1 MASPTDPFF
10 PSPGAELEADA
21 EDSEVPGSAPR
32 RDATGASRVSGAA
45 SPGGR
50 PGRSARAPSQAL
62 VPAGE
67 QALSE
72 RPEDRLSRVV
82 STALAETPRTLPKLE
97 MARSLEEA
105 GPRALVY
112 VDEKGR
118 VQPPTRYRVALA
130 SRYAAL
136 SAVVLGGSMLYGQ
149 MFGPLW
155 GIGLLLSLSALIAG
169 LLSREMFA
177 TRLLNQAVALCA
189 HDRCDEAEVLLRRL
203 LSRRKLPQR
212 HRALGLH
219 NLAVVASRRG
229 EHLEALAY
237 QRAAMRIYQQA
248 WPQSPHYVACQYGE
262 VMTLCNLGR
271 LDEAAEHLRAL
282 PERPDGDYLLLKSW
296 TADLYLRF
304 CRGDGPPDAE
314 ALWERAE
321 RALKITSAVALLG
334 LCSWAYTQG
343 TGASRD
349 LDMAWHLLR
358 EAHGRLVESLEES
371 PDNPSLA
378 RLLPPLWKWMVEHRA
393 EAAKASEP

>member
-1 MASPTDPFF
+1 MASPTDPFL
-10 PSPGAELEADA
+10 PSPGAELEPDA
-21 EDSEVPGSAPR
+21 EGDSAASGAAR
-32 RDATGASRVSGAA
+32 GRDATGAPGAERT
-45 SPGGR
+45 GER
-50 PGRSARAPSQAL
+50 PGRAARPPSRAL
-62 VPAGE
+62 IPAGE

-248 WPQSPHYVACQYGE
+248 WPASPHYVACQYGE

-343 TGASRD
+343 TGPDRD
-349 LDMAWHLLR
+349 LGMAWHLLR

-393 EAAKASEP
+393 EAAKESEL

>member
-1 MASPTDPFF
+1 MPPVPPQQPPGDR
-10 PSPGAELEADA
+10 SPG
-21 EDSEVPGSAPR
+21 SSPISA
-32 RDATGASRVSGAA
+32 SGAA
-45 SPGGR
+45 DVSPG
-50 PGRSARAPSQAL
+50 PGPGGAL
-62 VPAGE
+62 VPVGRGE
-67 QALSE
+67 E
-72 RPEDRLSRVV
+72 RLGRVV
-82 STALAETPRTLPKLE
+82 TDALAESPRDLPKLE

-118 VQPPTRYRVALA
+118 VQPPARYRVALA

-136 SAVVLGGSMLYGQ
+136 SAVVLGGSVLYGQ

-155 GIGLLLSLSALIAG
+155 GLGLMVSLSVLVAG
-169 LLSREMFA
+169 LLSREVFA

-248 WPQSPHYVACQYGE
+248 WATSPHYTACQYGE
-262 VMTLCNLGR
+262 VMTLCNLNR
-271 LDEAAEHLRAL
+271 LDEATEHLRAL
-282 PERPDGDYLLLKSW
+282 PERPEGDYLLLKAW

-304 CRGDGPPDAE
+304 CRKDSPPDAE

-321 RALKITSAVALLG
+321 RALRITSAVALLG

-343 TGASRD
+343 RSPD

-378 RLLPPLWKWMVEHRA
+378 RLLPPLWKWMLEHRT
-393 EAAKASEP
+393 EAASAQTAES

>member
-1 MASPTDPFF
+1 MPPAPPQQPPGDRPPSSSPDP
-10 PSPGAELEADA
+10 A
-21 EDSEVPGSAPR
+21 PGS
-32 RDATGASRVSGAA
+32 GYVSSGQAA
-45 SPGGR
+45 GG
-50 PGRSARAPSQAL
+50 SL
-62 VPAGE
+62 VPAGRGE
-67 QALSE
+67 E
-72 RPEDRLSRVV
+72 RLGRVV
-82 STALAETPRTLPKLE
+82 TEALTESPRDLPKLE

-118 VQPPTRYRVALA
+118 VQPPARYRVALA

-136 SAVVLGGSMLYGQ
+136 SAVVLGGSVLYGQ

-155 GIGLLLSLSALIAG
+155 GFGLMVSLSALVAG
-169 LLSREMFA
+169 LLSREVFA

-248 WPQSPHYVACQYGE
+248 WATSPHYTACQYGE
-262 VMTLCNLGR
+262 VMTLCNLNR
-271 LDEAAEHLRAL
+271 LDEAVEHLRAL
-282 PERPDGDYLLLKSW
+282 PERPEGDYLLLKAW

-304 CRGDGPPDAE
+304 CRKDAPPDAE

-321 RALKITSAVALLG
+321 RALRITSAVALLG

-343 TGASRD
+343 RSSD

-378 RLLPPLWKWMVEHRA
+378 RLLPPLWKWMIEHRT
-393 EAAKASEP
+393 EAASAQPTDS

>member
-10 PSPGAELEADA
+10 PSPGTEPELEADPEA
-21 EDSEVPGSAPR
+21 EGASAPAR
-32 RDATGASRVSGAA
+32 SAA
-45 SPGGR
+45 GPSER
-50 PGRSARAPSQAL
+50 PGRLAPRSPSQAL

-67 QALSE
+67 QALTRPAE
-72 RPEDRLSRVV
+72 RPEERLSRVV
-82 STALAETPRTLPKLE
+82 SSALAETPRTLPKLE

-118 VQPPTRYRVALA
+118 VQPPARYRVALA

-248 WPQSPHYVACQYGE
+248 WPASPHYVACQYGE

-343 TGASRD
+343 AGASRD

-393 EAAKASEP
+393 EAAKGSEL